1 MIGQRKTPG
10 VMNKLESAYHE
21 LLDDRFRRGEVLW
34 FRYEAITLKLAHDT
48 RLTPDFAVMLAD
60 RTLEFHETKGP
71 FAREDSLVKLK
82 CAAEMF
88 PAVFRLVTRSKDG
101 AWDIREVGVP
111 RKQDVPA
118 VPSTADP
125 KPDPVPRNSYT
136 APFKLKRKA
145 AITEAHLA
153 AWRPG
158 SPLPDGYALM
168 DGRLVTRESALDAV
182 KRAQG

>member
-88 PAVFRLVTRSKDG
+88 PAIFRLVTRDKDRGWGSKVIGGGKDVPKRAQAG
-101 AWDIREVGVP
+101 TPTSNRGEVG
-111 RKQDVPA
+111 A
-118 VPSTADP
+118 T
-125 KPDPVPRNSYT
+125 T
-136 APFKLKRKA
+136 APLKLKRKA
-145 AITEAHLA
+145 AISEAHLA

-158 SPLPDGYALM
+158 SPLPDGYADL
-168 DGRLVTRESALDAV
+168 GGKLVTREYALEV
-182 KRAQG
+182 MRK

>member
-48 RLTPDFAVMLAD
+48 RLTPDFAVMMAD

-101 AWDIREVGVP
+101 AWDIREVGAP
-111 RKQDVPA
+111 RKQDVPPVLGLA
-118 VPSTADP
+118 AERE
-125 KPDPVPRNSYT
+125 PDPVPGGTRT
-136 APFKLKRKA
+136 GPKKRQAPS
-145 AITEAHLA
+145 EARLA
-153 AWRPG
+153 SWRPG
-158 SPLPDGYALM
+158 DPLPDGFADL
-168 DGRLVTRESALDAV
+168 GGKLVTLKYAMEKVR
-182 KRAQG
+182 G